1 MLITEFNVV
10 GQNVRISVDGRFWD
24 EIPYLIAFDFRLNK
38 GSEVDDSL
46 LVNVKQKADEKNAF
60 DYAVKYLSRYS
71 VTAKRLKQKLYEKE
85 YNKSVVENVAA
96 KLLDLKYLDDY
107 AFAENLVASKS
118 KKLGKRRLK
127 SELLNKG
134 VGSDIIDE
142 VLETLDNDDMF
153 YTAMTVAE
161 KWYRSHELVTIQDSQ
176 KFFRFMAY
184 RGFDYDLINRCR
196 EVLKF
201 GKDDW

>member
-10 GQNVRISVDGRFWD
+10 GQNVRISVDGGFWD

-85 YNKSVVENVAA
+85 YNKSVVENAA
-96 KLLDLKYLDDY
+96 ARLLDLKYLDDY

-153 YTAMTVAE
+153 DTAITVAE

-196 EVLKF
+196 EVLNF

>member
-10 GQNVRISVDGRFWD
+10 GQNVRISVDGGFWD

-46 LVNVKQKADEKNAF
+46 LVSVKQKADEKNAF

-134 VGSDIIDE
+134 VGGDMIDE

-153 YTAMTVAE
+153 DIAMSVAE

-201 GKDDW
+201 GKDD

>member
-10 GQNVRISVDGRFWD
+10 GQNVRISVDGGFWD

-46 LVNVKQKADEKNAF
+46 LVSVKQKADEKNAF

-201 GKDDW
+201 GKDD

>member
-1 MLITEFNVV
+1 MLITEFTVV
-10 GQNVRISVDGRFWD
+10 GQNVRISVDGGFWD

-134 VGSDIIDE
+134 VGGDMIDE

-153 YTAMTVAE
+153 DIAMSVAE

-201 GKDDW
+201 GKDD

>member
-1 MLITEFNVV
+1 MLITEFTVV
-10 GQNVRISVDGRFWD
+10 GQNVRISVDGGFWD

-201 GKDDW
+201 GKDD

>member
-46 LVNVKQKADEKNAF
+46 LVSVKQKADEKNAF

-96 KLLDLKYLDDY
+96 RLLDLKYLDDY
-107 AFAENLVASKS
+107 VFAENLVASKS

-153 YTAMTVAE
+153 DIAMSVAE
-161 KWYRSHELVTIQDSQ
+161 KWYRSHELATIQDSQ

>member
-1 MLITEFNVV
+1 MLITEFTVV
-10 GQNVRISVDGRFWD
+10 GQNVRISVDGGFWD

-46 LVNVKQKADEKNAF
+46 LVSVKQKADEKNAF

-85 YNKSVVENVAA
+85 YNKSVVENAA
-96 KLLDLKYLDDY
+96 ARLLDLKYLDDY

-153 YTAMTVAE
+153 DIAMSVAE

-201 GKDDW
+201 GKDD

>member
-1 MLITEFNVV
+1 MLITEFTVV
-10 GQNVRISVDGRFWD
+10 GQNVRISVDGGFWD

-46 LVNVKQKADEKNAF
+46 LVSVKQKADEKNAF

-134 VGSDIIDE
+134 VGGDMIDE

-153 YTAMTVAE
+153 DIAMSVAE

-201 GKDDW
+201 GKDE

>member
-10 GQNVRISVDGRFWD
+10 GQNVRISVDGGFWD

-46 LVNVKQKADEKNAF
+46 LVNVKQKVDEKNAF

-85 YNKSVVENVAA
+85 YNKSVVENAAA

-153 YTAMTVAE
+153 DTAITVAE

-201 GKDDW
+201 GKDD

>member
-10 GQNVRISVDGRFWD
+10 GQNVRISVDGGFWD

-127 SELLNKG
+127 SELLHKG

>member
-1 MLITEFNVV
+1 MLITEFTVV
-10 GQNVRISVDGRFWD
+10 GQNVRISVDGGFWD

-46 LVNVKQKADEKNAF
+46 LVSVKQKADEKNAF

-201 GKDDW
+201 GKDD

>member
-1 MLITEFNVV
+1 MLITEFTVV
-10 GQNVRISVDGRFWD
+10 GQNVRISVDGGFWD

-46 LVNVKQKADEKNAF
+46 LVSVKQKADEKNAF

-134 VGSDIIDE
+134 VGGDMIDE

-153 YTAMTVAE
+153 DIAMSVAE
-161 KWYRSHELVTIQDSQ
+161 KWYRSHELVTIKEKK

-201 GKDDW
+201 GKDD

>member
-1 MLITEFNVV
+1 MLITEFKVV
-10 GQNVRISVDGRFWD
+10 GQNVRISVDEEFWD
-24 EIPYLIAFDFRLNK
+24 EIPYLIAFDFRLSK

-71 VTAKRLKQKLYEKE
+71 VTAKKLKQKLYEKE

-142 VLETLDNDDMF
+142 VLETLEDRKS
-153 YTAMTVAE
+153 V
-161 KWYRSHELVTIQDSQ
+161 V
-176 KFFRFMAY
+176 
-184 RGFDYDLINRCR
+184 
-196 EVLKF
+196 
-201 GKDDW
+201 

>member
-10 GQNVRISVDGRFWD
+10 GQNVRISVDGGFWD

-85 YNKSVVENVAA
+85 YNKSVVENAA
-96 KLLDLKYLDDY
+96 ARLLDLKYLDDY

-153 YTAMTVAE
+153 DTAITVAE

-196 EVLKF
+196 EVLNF
-201 GKDDW
+201 GKDD

>member
-10 GQNVRISVDGRFWD
+10 GQNVRISVDGGFWD

-46 LVNVKQKADEKNAF
+46 LVSVKQKADEKNAF

-85 YNKSVVENVAA
+85 YNKSVVENAA
-96 KLLDLKYLDDY
+96 ARLLDLKYLDDY

>member
-10 GQNVRISVDGRFWD
+10 GQNVRISVDGGFWD

>member
-10 GQNVRISVDGRFWD
+10 GQNVRISVDGGFWD

-46 LVNVKQKADEKNAF
+46 LVSVKQKADEKNAF

-85 YNKSVVENVAA
+85 YNKSVVENAA
-96 KLLDLKYLDDY
+96 ARLLDLKYLDDY

-201 GKDDW
+201 GKDD

>member
-1 MLITEFNVV
+1 MLITEFTVV
-10 GQNVRISVDGRFWD
+10 GQNVRISVDGGFCD

-46 LVNVKQKADEKNAF
+46 LVSVKQKADEKNAF

-134 VGSDIIDE
+134 VGGDMIDE

-153 YTAMTVAE
+153 DIAMSVAE

-201 GKDDW
+201 GKDD

>member
-10 GQNVRISVDGRFWD
+10 GQNVRISVDGGFWD

-134 VGSDIIDE
+134 VGGDMIDE

-153 YTAMTVAE
+153 DIAMSVAE

>member
-10 GQNVRISVDGRFWD
+10 GQNVRISVDGGFWD

-201 GKDDW
+201 GKDD

>member
-1 MLITEFNVV
+1 MLITEFTVV
-10 GQNVRISVDGRFWD
+10 GQNVRISVVGGFWD

-46 LVNVKQKADEKNAF
+46 LVSVKQKADEKNAF

-134 VGSDIIDE
+134 VGGDMIDE

-153 YTAMTVAE
+153 DIAMSVAE

-201 GKDDW
+201 GKDD

>member
-10 GQNVRISVDGRFWD
+10 GQNVRISVDGGFWD

-153 YTAMTVAE
+153 YTAMSVAE

-201 GKDDW
+201 GKDD

>member
-1 MLITEFNVV
+1 MLITEFTVV
-10 GQNVRISVDGRFWD
+10 GQNVRISVDGGFWD

-134 VGSDIIDE
+134 VGGDMIDE

-153 YTAMTVAE
+153 DIAMSVAE

>member
-1 MLITEFNVV
+1 MLITEFTVV
-10 GQNVRISVDGRFWD
+10 GQNVRISVDGGFWD

-46 LVNVKQKADEKNAF
+46 LVSVKQKADEKNAF

-134 VGSDIIDE
+134 VGGDMIDE

-153 YTAMTVAE
+153 DIAMSVAE

>member
-10 GQNVRISVDGRFWD
+10 GQNVRISVDGGFWD

-46 LVNVKQKADEKNAF
+46 LVNVKQKVDEKNAF

-85 YNKSVVENVAA
+85 YNKSVVENAA
-96 KLLDLKYLDDY
+96 ARLLDLKYLDDY

-153 YTAMTVAE
+153 DTAITVAE

-201 GKDDW
+201 GKDD

>member
-1 MLITEFNVV
+1 MLITEFTVV
-10 GQNVRISVDGRFWD
+10 GQNVRISVDGGFWD

-46 LVNVKQKADEKNAF
+46 LVSVKQKADEKNAF

-134 VGSDIIDE
+134 VGGDMIDE

-153 YTAMTVAE
+153 DIAMSVAE

-201 GKDDW
+201 GKDD

>member
-1 MLITEFNVV
+1 MLITEFTVV
-10 GQNVRISVDGRFWD
+10 GQNVRISVDGGFWD

>member
-1 MLITEFNVV
+1 MLITEFTVV
-10 GQNVRISVDGRFWD
+10 GQNVRISVDGGFWD

-134 VGSDIIDE
+134 VGGDMIDE

-153 YTAMTVAE
+153 DIAMSVAE

-201 GKDDW
+201 RKDD

>member
-1 MLITEFNVV
+1 MLITEFTVV
-10 GQNVRISVDGRFWD
+10 GQNVRISVDGGFWD

-46 LVNVKQKADEKNAF
+46 LVSVKQKADEKNAF

-134 VGSDIIDE
+134 VGGDMIDE

-201 GKDDW
+201 GKDD

>member
-10 GQNVRISVDGRFWD
+10 GQNVRISVDGGFWD

-46 LVNVKQKADEKNAF
+46 LVSVKQKADEKNAF

-85 YNKSVVENVAA
+85 YNKSVVENAA
-96 KLLDLKYLDDY
+96 ARLLDLKYLDDY

-153 YTAMTVAE
+153 DIAMSVAE

-201 GKDDW
+201 GKDD